1 VRSRA
6 LAALLLALATLA
18 LYEPVRHHDFVQY
31 DDPEYVLDNPNL
43 RLPLDWRAVA
53 RAFEPYEANWI
64 PLVWLSLHV
73 DHRLFGEEPA
83 GYLLENAALHAASTA
98 LLFLALASMTGAAGR
113 SAFVA
118 AVFAAHPLHVESVAW
133 ASERKDTLSGLF
145 FMLGLLAYA
154 RFASRPTLA
163 RWSLV
168 AGSLA
173 LGLLAKP
180 MLVTFP
186 FVLWLLDAWP
196 LGRLRGLAGGD
207 AAARAE
213 ARRALLEKV
222 PMLLMVAAAAVAT
235 YAVQRSLGAMTE
247 GDELPLPFRLG
258 NALESTMVYLG
269 DAFWPTGLAVFYP
282 HRGLVLSPLRV
293 GASGLGLLALTLLAV
308 RARRTRPWL
317 LVGWLWFLGTLVP
330 VSGIVQV
337 GLQAR
342 ADRYLYLPLIGLSL
356 AVAWEVEARWRA
368 RGLPR
373 RALAAAAAL
382 AIAALAV
389 GTRLQLRHW
398 RDTHALYERAIAAV
412 PDNYLALHNLGLVLV
427 NEGRALE
434 ARPLLERA
442 IALGGDSAD
451 AHAGLAVGYEE
462 LGRYPES
469 IEQARAALAIEPGHL
484 FAARHLIRV
493 LATCPEPTL
502 REPQEAIRLG
512 ESLRRSGGPP
522 ARASDA
528 DLLESLS
535 LAYEA
540 AGRLAEAIARVEEA
554 VLVAEVTDDAERLRA
569 LHERLAAL
577 RAHRAARSEGAAP
590 LPSRGE

>member
-18 LYEPVRHHDFVQY
+18 LYAPVRHHAFVHY
-31 DDPEYVLDNPNL
+31 DDPEYILENPNL
-43 RLPLDWRAVA
+43 RLPLDLRAVA

-64 PLVWLSLHV
+64 PLTWLSLHV
-73 DHRLFGEEPA
+73 DYRLFGEEPA
-83 GYLLENAALHAASTA
+83 GYLLENAALHAVSTA
-98 LLFLALASMTGAAGR
+98 LLFLALVSMTGAIGR

-145 FMLGLLAYA
+145 FMLGLLAHA
-154 RFASRPTLA
+154 RHAARPTLA
-163 RWSLV
+163 RASLV

-196 LGRLRGLAGGD
+196 LGRLRGIRGGD

-213 ARRALLEKV
+213 AHRALLEKI
-222 PMLLMVAAAAVAT
+222 PLLALVAAASVAT
-235 YAVQRSLGAMTE
+235 YAAQRSLGAMTAGE
-247 GDELPLPFRLG
+247 DLPLRFRLG
-258 NALESTMVYLG
+258 NAALATLAYLG
-269 DAFWPTGLAVFYP
+269 DAFWPQGLAVFYP
-282 HRGLVLSPLRV
+282 HRGLVLPPLRV
-293 GASGLGLLALTLLAV
+293 AASVLGLLALTLVAL

-317 LVGWLWFLGTLVP
+317 LVGWLWFLGMLVP

-342 ADRYLYLPLIGLSL
+342 ADRYLYLPLVGLSL
-356 AVAWEVEARWRA
+356 ALAWEVEARWRA

-382 AIAALAV
+382 AVASLAV
-389 GTRLQLRHW
+389 GARLQLRHW
-398 RDTHALYERAIAAV
+398 RDTHALYQRAIEAV

-451 AHAGLAVGYEE
+451 AHAGLAVAYEQ

-469 IEQARAALAIEPGHL
+469 IEQARAALRSEPSHL
-484 FAARHLIRV
+484 YAARHLIRV
-493 LATCPEPTL
+493 LATGPEPSL
-502 REPQEAIRLG
+502 RDPGEAIRLG
-512 ESLRRSGGPP
+512 EALRRSGGPA
-522 ARASDA
+522 ARAADA

-540 AGRLAEAIARVEEA
+540 AGRLGEAIARVEEA
-554 VLVAEVTDDAERLRA
+554 VLVAEIAGDAERLRA
-569 LHERLAAL
+569 LRERLAAL
-577 RAHRAARSEGAAP
+577 RAARSGREAP
-590 LPSRGE
+590 LPSRAQ